1 MLSPSARLLAVLF
14 VCLATSALGVRAES
28 PPPASA
34 VEAEIRAVD
43 AAFVRDYD
51 SGDAK
56 AVAARFT
63 EDGEVFEADGA
74 RYSGRPLIERSFGDT
89 FADQKGAKLTLEIAS
104 IRPLSLDVV
113 KEEGRSVIKLAS
125 GEAVQRF
132 YTVLYVKRGGSWLIS
147 SVREENDELV
157 SPRDR
162 LKELEW
168 MVGEWVDSGPDSD
181 TRVTCRWSPDGNF
194 LLREFTEKHAGKV
207 VLSVT
212 QRVGWDPVA
221 KEFRSWEFDSE
232 GGFGEGRW
240 SRDGDRWVVK
250 ESGIRPEGATASSTR
265 ILVRLRP
272 DRVRWSL
279 VDHVVNGRTIPG
291 EVESILT
298 RTPPPP
304 ADSPASNPSP
314 TPTAPRS
321 NDERRPR

>member
-1 MLSPSARLLAVLF
+1 MSPSARLLAVPF
-14 VCLATSALGVRAES
+14 VCLATSAMAARAES
-28 PPPASA
+28 PPAASA

-51 SGDAK
+51 AGDAK
-56 AVAARFT
+56 ALATRFT
-63 EDGEVFEADGA
+63 EDAEVFEADGA
-74 RYSGRPLIERSFGDT
+74 RYSGRPLIERSFADT
-89 FADQKGAKLTLEIAS
+89 FADQKGAKLNLEIAS
-104 IRPLSLDVV
+104 IRPLTPEVV
-113 KEEGRSVIKLAS
+113 KEEGRSITRLAS
-125 GEAVQRF
+125 GETVPRF
-132 YTVLYVKRGGSWLIS
+132 YTVLYVKRGGSWLIA

-157 SPRDR
+157 SPRER

-168 MVGEWVDSGPDSD
+168 MLGEWLDSGPESE

-240 SRDGDRWVVK
+240 SRDGDRWVIK
-250 ESGIRPEGATASSTR
+250 QSGVRPEGATASSTR

-279 VDHVVNGRTIPG
+279 VDHVVDGRTIPG

-298 RTPPPP
+298 RTPPTPLSGVGP
-304 ADSPASNPSP
+304 APSPA
-314 TPTAPRS
+314 PTAPVG